1 MVNNVNNYN
10 GITTQTQVN
19 HTDGLIGTGLTKINV
34 IKSLNVKCLDED
46 QTEEKDNQIFNIKFS
61 LDFVLITNYKSFIR
75 KFL

>member
-1 MVNNVNNYN
+1 M
-10 GITTQTQVN
+10 
-19 HTDGLIGTGLTKINV
+19 IGTGLIKINV

-46 QTEEKDNQIFNIKFS
+46 QIEEKDYQIFNIKFS